1 MSKVCFFKFLQLQ
14 SVQNPLF
21 LSKDVFEYIF
31 TKREAHKMSK
41 VCLFKFL
48 KLQSFQNP
56 SFLSKEVFEY
66 ISTKREAHKMS
77 KVCLFKKKVQK
88 TVFGWVI
95 SSYKSHLLLSVSTFQ
110 NKIVVPTSMMQPL
123 NVSFLLTDAAKH
135 GRWVSYTFL
144 QKPRSF
150 KRFSILEENCGADII
165 NVTFKCKTFVKK
177 GTKTV
182 LGWVILS
189 CKSLLLLS
197 ISAF

>member
-1 MSKVCFFKFLQLQ
+1 MKQMAYKIR
-14 SVQNPLF
+14 N
-21 LSKDVFEYIF
+21 VF
-31 TKREAHKMSK
+31 
-41 VCLFKFL
+41 LFKLL
-48 KLQSFQNP
+48 KLQSSQKK
-56 SFLSKEVFEY
+56 SY

-110 NKIVVPTSMMQPL
+110 NKIVVPTSMMEPL

-150 KRFSILEENCGADII
+150 KRFSILEENCVADII
-165 NVTFKCKTFVKK
+165 NGRAKLEPPPRGASPLVCHKK
-177 GTKTV
+177 FYNFF
-182 LGWVILS
+182 LS
-189 CKSLLLLS
+189 
-197 ISAF
+197 

>member
-1 MSKVCFFKFLQLQ
+1 
-14 SVQNPLF
+14 
-21 LSKDVFEYIF
+21 
-31 TKREAHKMSK
+31 MSK

-56 SFLSKEVFEY
+56 SFLSKDVFEY

-110 NKIVVPTSMMQPL
+110 NKIVVPTSMMEPL

-150 KRFSILEENCGADII
+150 KCFSILEENCVADII
-165 NVTFKCKTFVKK
+165 NRTFKCKNFVDKFCKK
-177 GTKTV
+177 RSFEW
-182 LGWVILS
+182 LILS
-189 CKSLLLLS
+189 YKSQVLS
-197 ISAF
+197 SFSAF